1 MTDDDVSGS
10 ICEWWKITLII
21 LQLPIKRRLFLKRLD
36 LTSVTNN
43 LFHVRLFRTENLVA
57 MKRDLTLLYSIRI
70 DKVKTI
76 ARSRDVAVELKNILR
91 NRYSTEK

>member
-1 MTDDDVSGS
+1 MMTFRDLFVSGG
-10 ICEWWKITLII
+10 KLLII

-57 MKRDLTLLYSIRI
+57 ME
-70 DKVKTI
+70 
-76 ARSRDVAVELKNILR
+76 A
-91 NRYSTEK
+91 

>member
-10 ICEWWKITLII
+10 ICEWWKSTLII

-43 LFHVRLFRTENLVA
+43 LFHVRLFRRENLVA
-57 MKRDLTLLYSIRI
+57 ME
-70 DKVKTI
+70 
-76 ARSRDVAVELKNILR
+76 A
-91 NRYSTEK
+91 

>member
-57 MKRDLTLLYSIRI
+57 ME
-70 DKVKTI
+70 
-76 ARSRDVAVELKNILR
+76 A
-91 NRYSTEK
+91 